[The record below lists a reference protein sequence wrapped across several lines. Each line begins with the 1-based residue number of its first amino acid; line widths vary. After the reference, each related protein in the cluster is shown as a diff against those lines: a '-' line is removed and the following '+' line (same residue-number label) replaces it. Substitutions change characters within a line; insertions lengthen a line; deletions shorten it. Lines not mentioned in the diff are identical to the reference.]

1 MHATLV
7 NAVAVLIGGGL
18 GVSLGDRIPRAMRE
32 TVMQAVGL
40 ASLVIG
46 VSMALG
52 TRNVLLM
59 ILSLA
64 VGAAIGEALR
74 LESGLEAMGRWAEE
88 RLGARREGST
98 FVRGF
103 MTGSLLFCVGPLT
116 ILGSIQ
122 AGLGQTPVLLY
133 TKSLMDGV
141 SSIAIGAGLGAG
153 VILAGGTILVYQG
166 ALTLLA
172 SAVHTLMTAE
182 VTREFTATGGVL
194 VIGIGLTILRLQV
207 IRVGNMLPAL
217 LIAPL
222 LTALIPRL
230 APFVKSLWPFH

>member
-7 NAVAVLIGGGL
+7 NAVVVLIGGGL
-18 GVSLGDRIPRAMRE
+18 GASIGNRIPRAMRE

-52 TRNVLLM
+52 TRNILLM
-59 ILSLA
+59 ILTLTAGA
-64 VGAAIGEALR
+64 VIGEALR
-74 LESGLEAMGRWAEE
+74 LEAGLEAVGRWAQG
-88 RLGARREGST
+88 RLGVKAGGST
-98 FVRGF
+98 VARAF

-122 AGLGQTPVLLY
+122 AGLGQPPVLLY
-133 TKSLMDGV
+133 TKTLMDGV

-153 VILAGGTILVYQG
+153 VMLAGGVILVYQG

-172 SAVHTLMTAE
+172 SAAHTLMTAD

-194 VIGIGLTILRLQV
+194 VVGIGLNILRLQM

-217 LIAPL
+217 VIAPL
-222 LTALIPRL
+222 LTALIPHL
-230 APFVKSLWPFH
+230 APFVRSVWPFH